1 MFVGF
6 LAATRQRQT
15 TNVDLSINHI
25 VQDSE
30 VFLQHV
36 IIYLNPTWHCA
47 DCSNLNRVAVDY
59 MAQSRA
65 ELESFL
71 SLFKL

>member
-36 IIYLNPTWHCA
+36 IIYLNSTWHCA
-47 DCSNLNRVAVDY
+47 DWF
-59 MAQSRA
+59 QI
-65 ELESFL
+65 
-71 SLFKL
+71 

>member
-1 MFVGF
+1 MNKMFEYPISFFTVFVGF
-6 LAATRQRQT
+6 LAATRQRHT

-36 IIYLNPTWHCA
+36 IILTLHGTVLIGFK
-47 DCSNLNRVAVDY
+47 SE
-59 MAQSRA
+59 QSHSR
-65 ELESFL
+65 L
-71 SLFKL
+71 

>member
-47 DCSNLNRVAVDY
+47 DWF
-59 MAQSRA
+59 QI
-65 ELESFL
+65 
-71 SLFKL
+71 